1 MNKLTKEEFYVLST
15 QKQFKY
21 INELSNEYSH
31 GDWLVCK
38 NGAYFDVDIF
48 EEIEDLYEYL
58 IDINVMDGCD
68 LYQKCF
74 KEL

>member
-1 MNKLTKEEFYVLST
+1 MVY
-15 QKQFKY
+15 
-21 INELSNEYSH
+21 
-31 GDWLVCK
+31 K